1 MLDAVAVDHVERLHP
16 ITPLRFGAIQRD
28 IRHIHQLFQ
37 RFHLIHR
44 QAGNADADGDF
55 QRLLAFRLQLRLLH
69 QPAQMFPQRHALR
82 RQRAREALNGAIR
95 GGQYDRVLN
104 RWGES
109 VERLAQSEINPPGLG
124 D

>member
-1 MLDAVAVDHVERLHP
+1 
-16 ITPLRFGAIQRD
+16 AI
-28 IRHIHQLFQ
+28 
-37 RFHLIHR
+37 
-44 QAGNADADGDF
+44 G
-55 QRLLAFRLQLRLLH
+55 
-69 QPAQMFPQRHALR
+69 
-82 RQRAREALNGAIR
+82 

>member
-1 MLDAVAVDHVERLHP
+1 NVLGAYKAALNGRTRLAGTVEGGWPKAAHIAVTTRKGNGLVQAV
-16 ITPLRFGAIQRD
+16 
-28 IRHIHQLFQ
+28 
-37 RFHLIHR
+37 
-44 QAGNADADGDF
+44 N
-55 QRLLAFRLQLRLLH
+55 
-69 QPAQMFPQRHALR
+69 
-82 RQRAREALNGAIR
+82 EALNGTIR